1 MTKFEKKTLHTL
13 LMMYQKEL
21 EQHITD
27 GEQDTQFS
35 DTGDRIDN
43 IRAYDILTK
52 VRSVEK
58 YLFSPY

>member
-1 MTKFEKKTLHTL
+1 MTKFEKDTL
-13 LMMYQKEL
+13 LTLIGMYEKEL

-58 YLFSPY
+58 YVFSPY